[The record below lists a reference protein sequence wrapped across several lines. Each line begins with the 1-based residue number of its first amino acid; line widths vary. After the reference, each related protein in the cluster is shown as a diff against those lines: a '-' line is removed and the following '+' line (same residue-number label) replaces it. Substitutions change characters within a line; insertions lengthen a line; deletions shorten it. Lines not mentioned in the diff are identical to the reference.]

1 MPEEVK
7 RCRLARIPGEDS
19 CSVLAFIERKARER
33 PPRLVWIEPDP
44 EAVEIGP
51 GGGRRIA
58 ALPLAGG
65 APESW
70 PDDWRELPLT
80 EARLFWPTSALHVLA
95 SDDGCRW
102 VRIEERD
109 GDAVEREER
118 DEDVVERV
126 VSSVFAQSDASRY
139 GLSPAAVEGPLIAI
153 QYRKRGRLVGWR
165 LMIEREERGNA

>member
-7 RCRLARIPGEDS
+7 RCRLAREPGEDS
-19 CSVLAFIERKARER
+19 CSVLAFIERKAREQ

-70 PDDWRELPLT
+70 PDDWRELPLA
-80 EARLFWPTSALHVLA
+80 EARLFWDRSAMHVIA
-95 SDDGCRW
+95 AEGGCRW
-102 VRIEERD
+102 AWIEEQE
-109 GDAVEREER
+109 GDEVEREE
-118 DEDVVERV
+118 
-126 VSSVFAQSDASRY
+126 SSVFTHQDAKRY
-139 GLSPAAVEGPLIAI
+139 GLQSAKLAGKLVAVG
-153 QYRKRGRLVGWR
+153 YRERGRLVGWR
-165 LMIEREERGNA
+165 LMEVKA

>member
-7 RCRLARIPGEDS
+7 RCRLAREPGEDS
-19 CSVLAFIERKARER
+19 CSVLAFIERQARER
-33 PPRLVWIEPDP
+33 PPRLVWVEPDP
-44 EAVEIGP
+44 AAVAMGP

-65 APESW
+65 TPESW

-95 SDDGCRW
+95 HDDGCRW

-109 GDAVEREER
+109 RDAVEHEDREEC

-126 VSSVFAQSDASRY
+126 VSSAFAQSDASRY
-139 GLSPAAVEGPLIAI
+139 GLAPAAVQGPLISI

-165 LMIEREERGNA
+165 LMEAKA